1 MVETFQALL
10 QGLSVAAQP
19 GNLLFAGIGVI
30 LGTLVGIL
38 PGISPSLTVALLL
51 PVTFKLDPTG
61 SLIMFAGIYF
71 GGMYGS
77 STTAILLNTPGEAA
91 SIATAIEGHQMAR
104 AGRGGPALATAAI
117 GSFVAGTI
125 ATVGLAM
132 LAPVL
137 VDLAVKAGP
146 WDYFALML
154 LALVTVSAT
163 FGDSV
168 LRGLTSL
175 ALGLTLGLIGIDKL
189 TGQARMAF
197 GVPTLLDGISIT
209 TLAVGLFAMGETL
222 YVASRFT
229 GVHEKIEAVR
239 GSLWMTLDDWKR
251 SWKAWLRGFCLGFP
265 IGALPAGGAE
275 VPTLLSYTL
284 ERKLTDRPEQFGH
297 GAIEGVAGPEAANN
311 AAATGTMVPLLTL
324 GLPTSATAAMML
336 AGFQQYGIVPGPLLF
351 VSNTELVWGL
361 IASFFIGNLMLLVL
375 NLPLV
380 GLWVQLLKIP
390 QPFLYA
396 GILVFAAMGTVAANP
411 SSTELMLLVA
421 FGVLGYLMR
430 CWDYPVAP
438 MIVGLILG
446 PMAEGQFRR
455 ALQISLGDW
464 FVFFKHPSSAILIA
478 LTLLALVAPLIFKG
492 LRRFKTDDA

>member
-1 MVETFQALL
+1 MTESFMALL
-10 QGLSVAAQP
+10 QGLSVAVQP

-61 SLIMFAGIYF
+61 SIIMFAGIYF

-91 SIATAIEGHQMAR
+91 SIATAIEGHKMAK

-117 GSFVAGTI
+117 GSFFAGTLSTI
-125 ATVGLAM
+125 GLAL
-132 LAPVL
+132 LAPAL
-137 VDLAVKAGP
+137 VEVAVQAGP
-146 WDYFALML
+146 WDYFALMMV
-154 LALVTVSAT
+154 ALVTVSAT
-163 FGDSV
+163 FGDSP
-168 LRGLTSL
+168 LRGMTSL
-175 ALGLTLGLIGIDKL
+175 ALGLVLGLVGIDKL
-189 TGQARMAF
+189 TGQARLAF
-197 GVPTLLDGISIT
+197 DVPTLLDGISVT

-222 YVASRFT
+222 HVASRFT
-229 GVHEKIEAVR
+229 GVHETIEAVR

-251 SWKAWLRGFCLGFP
+251 SWGPWLRGFCLGFP

-284 ERKLTDRPEQFGH
+284 ERKMTRRQDEFGK

-336 AGFQQYGIVPGPLLF
+336 AGFQQYGIIPGPLLF
-351 VSNTELVWGL
+351 VSNTEMVWGL
-361 IASFFIGNLMLLVL
+361 IASFLIGNLMLLVL

-380 GLWVQLLKIP
+380 GLWVRLLKIP
-390 QPFLYA
+390 QPYLYA

-411 SSTELMLLVA
+411 SVTELLLLVV
-421 FGVLGYLMR
+421 FGIAGYLMR

-446 PMAEGQFRR
+446 PMAESQFRR
-455 ALQISLGDW
+455 ALQISLGDGL
-464 FVFFKHPSSAILIA
+464 VFFKHPSSAILLSIA
-478 LTLLALVAPLIFKG
+478 ILALVAPMMFKG
-492 LRRFKTDDA
+492 LQRFKGDDA

>member
-1 MVETFQALL
+1 MDTLTALA
-10 QGLSVAAQP
+10 QGLLVAIQP
-19 GNLLFAGIGVI
+19 GNLLFAGIGVL

-61 SLIMFAGIYF
+61 SIIMFAGIYF

-91 SIATAIEGHQMAR
+91 SIATAIEGHKMAR

-117 GSFVAGTI
+117 GSFFAGTL
-125 ATVGLAM
+125 ATIGLAL
-132 LAPVL
+132 LAPSL
-137 VDLAVKAGP
+137 VELAVQFGP
-146 WDYFALML
+146 WDYFALMV
-154 LALVTVSAT
+154 LAFVTVSAT

-168 LRGLTSL
+168 LRGMTSL
-175 ALGLTLGLIGIDKL
+175 ALGLVLGLVGIDKL
-189 TGQARMAF
+189 TGQARLAF
-197 GVPTLLDGISIT
+197 GVPTMLDGISIT

-222 YVASRFT
+222 YVASRFR
-229 GVHEKIEAVR
+229 GVADSIEAVR
-239 GSLWMTLDDWKR
+239 GSLWMTLDDWRR
-251 SWKAWLRGFCLGFP
+251 SWKAWLRGIGLGFP

-284 ERKLTDRPEQFGH
+284 ERKLAREPNQFGQ

-311 AAATGTMVPLLTL
+311 AAATGTLVPLLAL
-324 GLPTSATAAMML
+324 GLPTSATAAMLL
-336 AGFQQYGIVPGPLLF
+336 AGFQQYGLIPGPLLF
-351 VSNTELVWGL
+351 ITNTDLVWGL

-380 GLWVQLLKIP
+380 GLWVKLLEVP
-390 QPFLYA
+390 PPWLYA
-396 GILVFAAMGTVAANP
+396 GILVFAAMGTLAANP
-411 SSTELMLLVA
+411 STVELGLLVA
-421 FGVLGYLMR
+421 FGVCGYLMR

-455 ALQISLGDW
+455 ALQISLGDGL
-464 FVFFKHPSSAILIA
+464 VFFKHPSSA
-478 LTLLALVAPLIFKG
+478 TLLVLALCALVAPLVFKG
-492 LRRFKTDDA
+492 LRRFKGDDA

>member
-1 MVETFQALL
+1 MEALTL
-10 QGLSVAAQP
+10 LLDGLAVAVQP
-19 GNLLFAGIGVI
+19 GNLLFAAIGVL

-61 SLIMFAGIYF
+61 SIIMFAGIYF

-91 SIATAIEGHQMAR
+91 SIATAIEGHRMAKN
-104 AGRGGPALATAAI
+104 GRGGPALSTAAI

-125 ATVGLAM
+125 ATLGLAL
-132 LAPVL
+132 LAPVI
-137 VDLAVKAGP
+137 VELAVSFGP
-146 WDYFALML
+146 WDYFALMV
-154 LALVTVSAT
+154 LAFITVSAT

-175 ALGLTLGLIGIDKL
+175 ALGLVFGLVGIDKL
-189 TGQARMAF
+189 TGQGRLAF
-197 GVPTLLDGISIT
+197 DIPNLLDGISVT
-209 TLAVGLFAMGETL
+209 TMAVGLFAIGETL
-222 YVASRFT
+222 HVASRFN
-229 GVHEKIEAVR
+229 GVADTLVAVR

-251 SWKAWLRGFCLGFP
+251 SWKAWLRGIGLGFP

-275 VPTLLSYTL
+275 VPTLLSYTI
-284 ERKLTDRPEQFGH
+284 ERKLAVKPEEFGH

-324 GLPTSATAAMML
+324 GLPTSATAAMLL
-336 AGFQQYGIVPGPLLF
+336 AGFQQYGLVPGPLLF
-351 VSNTELVWGL
+351 VTNAELVWGL
-361 IASFFIGNLMLLVL
+361 IASFVVGNVMLLVL

-380 GLWVQLLKIP
+380 GLWVKLLSIP
-390 QPFLYA
+390 QAWLFA
-396 GILVFAAMGTVAANP
+396 GILVFAAMGTLAANP
-411 SSTELMLLVA
+411 SLTELALLVV
-421 FGVLGYLMR
+421 FGVIGYLMR

-446 PMAEGQFRR
+446 PMAESQFRR
-455 ALQISLGDW
+455 ALQISLGDPW
-464 FVFFKHPSSAILIA
+464 VFFKQPGSATLLA
-478 LTLLALVAPLIFKG
+478 LAVLALVAPLVFKKLRMFKG
-492 LRRFKTDDA
+492 DDA